1 MLAASLSST
10 DRQALKAT
18 GSCYENMQIREPH
31 VAQVAIV
38 SPSDTGISNRRMRA
52 APLLPR
58 YLHAQ
63 VAASA
68 DRELAAPPPMAAVVL
83 AHDASI
89 GAAWTRANRIM

>member
-38 SPSDTGISNRRMRA
+38 SPSHTGISNTRA
-52 APLLPR
+52 RTAHLR
-58 YLHAQ
+58 TR
-63 VAASA
+63 A
-68 DRELAAPPPMAAVVL
+68 DRAR
-83 AHDASI
+83 H
-89 GAAWTRANRIM
+89 RA